1 MEFKSQIATT
11 REQSEQLL
19 ALGLKPETADM
30 YLEKCML
37 PEAGNYYLHSLTRDI
52 DPEHW
57 FAARMNRDIIPAW
70 SLSRLLEMMPLFFR
84 KVIHIQIMP
93 PVVSYWDA
101 GLREFARVYDSS
113 DIFENIISM
122 IAWLISNGYFNTEYL
137 KRRNK
142 MNLLIDETPLQR
154 IIRKTGRK
162 PVQCKCRL
170 CKQQCHTPC
179 LGTPQ
184 DILKLIEAGYKDRL
198 APTQWLV
205 GIIMGVTEMSV
216 PMV

>member
-1 MEFKSQIATT
+1 MNFNSQIATT

-30 YLEKCML
+30 CYNGYFESQPLE
-37 PEAGNYYLHSLTRDI
+37 I
-52 DPEHW
+52 
-57 FAARMNRDIIPAW
+57 NRNNAIQDKKYIPAW

-113 DIFENIISM
+113 DIYENIISM

-137 KRRNK
+137 KG
-142 MNLLIDETPLQR
+142 ET
-154 IIRKTGRK
+154 K
-162 PVQCKCRL
+162 
-170 CKQQCHTPC
+170 
-179 LGTPQ
+179 
-184 DILKLIEAGYKDRL
+184 
-198 APTQWLV
+198 
-205 GIIMGVTEMSV
+205 
-216 PMV
+216 

>member
-30 YLEKCML
+30 SIPIKDNPNLYC
-37 PEAGNYYLHSLTRDI
+37 S
-52 DPEHW
+52 
-57 FAARMNRDIIPAW
+57 ARPYNDWNGYWKHNRFVIPAW

-113 DIFENIISM
+113 DIYENIISM

-137 KRRNK
+137 KG
-142 MNLLIDETPLQR
+142 ET
-154 IIRKTGRK
+154 K
-162 PVQCKCRL
+162 
-170 CKQQCHTPC
+170 
-179 LGTPQ
+179 
-184 DILKLIEAGYKDRL
+184 
-198 APTQWLV
+198 
-205 GIIMGVTEMSV
+205 
-216 PMV
+216 

>member
-19 ALGLKPETADM
+19 ALGLKPETADCFLLQINDGDWDNYETQAFASYM
-30 YLEKCML
+30 DREKML
-37 PEAGNYYLHSLTRDI
+37 TMESIFPS
-52 DPEHW
+52 
-57 FAARMNRDIIPAW
+57 W

-113 DIFENIISM
+113 DIYENIISM

-137 KRRNK
+137 KY
-142 MNLLIDETPLQR
+142 D
-154 IIRKTGRK
+154 RK
-162 PVQCKCRL
+162 
-170 CKQQCHTPC
+170 
-179 LGTPQ
+179 
-184 DILKLIEAGYKDRL
+184 
-198 APTQWLV
+198 
-205 GIIMGVTEMSV
+205 
-216 PMV
+216 